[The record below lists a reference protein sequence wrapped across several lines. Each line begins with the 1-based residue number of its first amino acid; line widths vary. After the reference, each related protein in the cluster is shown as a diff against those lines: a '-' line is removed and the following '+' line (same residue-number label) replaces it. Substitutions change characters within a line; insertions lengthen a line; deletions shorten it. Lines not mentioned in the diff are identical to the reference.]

1 MDLHLYLEENRR
13 KLVERWIDAVIT
25 TYPPDSVG
33 FFKNTRDKFANP
45 VGNTIK
51 RSIDLLFS
59 EIIKEKMD
67 PAAVQE
73 AMDPIIRLRAVQ
85 EFSPSQAL
93 SFIFAIKPILHKFLE
108 KKLPDPDADRF
119 LRNVAA
125 HTEALMLA
133 AIDIY
138 CKCRE
143 KVFLLRI
150 NQAKESVKKLLIK
163 NNLICE
169 IPDVLPVNPSEKSDG
184 VRTSAASGKHQPG
197 K

>member
-1 MDLHLYLEENRR
+1 MDLQPYLEENRR

-45 VGNTIK
+45 VGSTIK
-51 RSIDLLFS
+51 RSIDLLFT
-59 EIIKEKMD
+59 EVIKEKMD
-67 PAAVQE
+67 MAAVQE
-73 AMDPIIRLRAVQ
+73 AMDPIVRLRAVQ

-93 SFIFAIKPILHKFLE
+93 SFLFSIKPILQKSLE
-108 KKLPDPDADRF
+108 KNLSDPAVDRF
-119 LRNVAA
+119 LRDVAV
-125 HTEALMLA
+125 HTDELMLT

-138 CKCRE
+138 SKCRE
-143 KVFLLRI
+143 TVFLLRI

-169 IPDVLPVNPSEKSDG
+169 IPDALPVHKPENETCAPKMGRS
-184 VRTSAASGKHQPG
+184 
-197 K
+197 

>member
-1 MDLHLYLEENRR
+1 MDLQPYLVENRR

-51 RSIDLLFS
+51 RSIDLLFT
-59 EIIKEKMD
+59 EVIKEKMD

-73 AMDPIIRLRAVQ
+73 AMDPIVRLRAVQ
-85 EFSPSQAL
+85 EFTPSQAL
-93 SFIFAIKPILHKFLE
+93 SFLFSIKHILKKSLE
-108 KKLPDPDADRF
+108 KNLSDPAVEGF

-125 HTEALMLA
+125 HTDELMLT

-138 CKCRE
+138 GKCRE
-143 KVFLLRI
+143 KIYLLRI

-163 NNLICE
+163 NNLICD
-169 IPDVLPVNPSEKSDG
+169 IPEAFPAPKPENGTCAPNKNGRS
-184 VRTSAASGKHQPG
+184 
-197 K
+197 